1 MLEVDLAEALERPG
15 RERGRGA
22 RIEGIGHRDRPGGDV
37 ADGDGVTVE
46 RQIVVG
52 AEQFNRGGRQRIGSH
67 RHRDRIRAERI
78 DLDRRHV
85 VRKAVRTVHRHGK
98 PEHAVF
104 GCFDD
109 DIRRRRLAVAVG
121 DRHLGVDQL
130 VGLRVAAFVVED
142 AVQLHRYRLGT
153 DREAHRAA
161 RRRRPYR
168 RELIDHER
176 NLRQIRMAGERD
188 ARSVAPDG
196 ADILVARIGIDLR
209 RVLVAGVRPAKR
221 RMDHMRHA
229 GDGLH
234 DGRAARDEGL
244 RRRNAGRAPVGCN
257 LVKASLELRLISS
270 EDAVDGLDGRAD
282 GKRRPLRFA
291 ASRVAGKRAGQQA
304 HLLAVDCIDGSA
316 MSGRDISAK
325 RRVHEKRGISVPGQS
340 HRTAMSGGIAR
351 KGR

>member
-22 RIEGIGHRDRPGGDV
+22 RIEGISHRDRPGGDV
-37 ADGDGVTVE
+37 ANGDGVTVE

-85 VRKAVRTVHRHGK
+85 VRKAVRTVHRNGK

-104 GCFDD
+104 GGLEDD
-109 DIRRRRLAVAVG
+109 VRRRRLAVAVG

-130 VGLRVAAFVVED
+130 FGLRVAAFVVED
-142 AVQLHRYRLGT
+142 AVQLHRHRLRS
-153 DREAHRAA
+153 DRETDRAA
-161 RRRRPYR
+161 RRRSAHR
-168 RELIDHER
+168 RELIDDER
-176 NLRQIRMAGERD
+176 DIRLVRMADERD
-188 ARSVAPDG
+188 ARSIAPDG
-196 ADILVARIGIDLR
+196 TDVLVDRIGIDFR
-209 RVLVAGVRPAKR
+209 SVLVARLRPAKR
-221 RMDHMRHA
+221 RMDDVRDA
-229 GDGLH
+229 CDDLR
-234 DGRAARDEGL
+234 DGRATRDEGL

-282 GKRRPLRFA
+282 GKRRSLRVV

-304 HLLAVDCIDGSA
+304 HLLAVDCIDGST